1 MMQMRL
7 FSIWNFGLA
16 VAIIT
21 AEIVGAIETRQL
33 RAGGVY
39 PLGVALIHAIYGIW
53 FLKGKDSADFSFA
66 SGFSRV
72 LVGLVFAVYAVFGI
86 YNSNGLLTN
95 WRIAGLAYLVAN
107 AVIYLTTG
115 MLGVALHKRPNAPAV
130 PREKMQLEHYNR
142 FAFAV
147 YMVILALW
155 VLSRPLSFTTFF
167 HLPGI
172 VTASPASVS
181 ANVTLQVFAIL
192 LFQLAIFNFIAVK
205 YRLKVL
211 IEAGM
216 RGGLATCAFVLI
228 LVVFSVVHP
237 LVLLL
242 PAVDLVSVLLIFIN
256 KIIKHRHA

>member
-1 MMQMRL
+1 
-7 FSIWNFGLA
+7 
-16 VAIIT
+16 
-21 AEIVGAIETRQL
+21 
-33 RAGGVY
+33 
-39 PLGVALIHAIYGIW
+39 
-53 FLKGKDSADFSFA
+53 
-66 SGFSRV
+66 
-72 LVGLVFAVYAVFGI
+72 
-86 YNSNGLLTN
+86 
-95 WRIAGLAYLVAN
+95 
-107 AVIYLTTG
+107 
-115 MLGVALHKRPNAPAV
+115 
-130 PREKMQLEHYNR
+130 
-142 FAFAV
+142 
-147 YMVILALW
+147 
-155 VLSRPLSFTTFF
+155 
-167 HLPGI
+167 